1 MPRYRLH
8 VDETVNRINYVDIET
23 DLNSREVDALL
34 TKIEKDEVT
43 GALSLKR
50 KLEAQGIVVKG
61 INLGAKPYYLEANTV
76 EIEQLEEPQNQEL
89 IIKVCDLSKE
99 NIEQAIEFAR
109 EAMIA
114 SIEQNGLASAK
125 TINLSQELDILIVTE
140 MKGRQLERR

>member
-23 DLNSREVDALL
+23 DLNNRELDALL
-34 TKIEKDEVT
+34 TKIEKDEII

-61 INLGAKPYYLEANTV
+61 INLSSKPYYLESKTV
-76 EIEQLEEPQNQEL
+76 EIEQLEEPQNQEF